1 MTPPPRHVLAWLGG
15 LLALG
20 AGLLLLGGRARASDD
35 GAVLSSL
42 ACPAG
47 KVTWLAGTA
56 APGRALLA
64 DFDGSTVG
72 GGSAGADG
80 AWRIPLTVDV
90 PAGIYPVTVVDRQ
103 DHSQVAAFIC
113 YVDVPVGAT
122 PTGTPTQK
130 PTAHLIR
137 RTPSAIATARPT
149 TPIAPTSTAA
159 SAVVAEATAT
169 TTRVSSAAT
178 PSATAVTAPTT
189 ATPTTPTAT
198 RRATPT
204 SQILV
209 ALVAARADDPDDP
222 ELFEYVIL
230 ENQSSEAQ
238 ELTGWRLV
246 HATTGERYTFPAVT
260 LRADE
265 QLVIWSGQ
273 GEDDPT
279 TGALFWPAS
288 VGRWAGGAVAE
299 LCSPG
304 GQIVSTLTIAAPEG
318 SDA

>member
-1 MTPPPRHVLAWLGG
+1 MTPPPHHALPWLGG
-15 LLALG
+15 LLALVV
-20 AGLLLLGGRARASDD
+20 GLLLFGGRAGASED
-35 GAVLSSL
+35 GVVLSSL

-64 DFDGSTVG
+64 DFDGRTVG

-80 AWRIPLTVDV
+80 AWHIPLTVDV

-113 YVDVPVGAT
+113 YIGVPVGAT
-122 PTGTPTQK
+122 PTATPT
-130 PTAHLIR
+130 PR
-137 RTPSAIATARPT
+137 PTARPLLFMPTATPTVMAT
-149 TPIAPTSTAA
+149 TPAQAASMTASIVATEETPTVMSLTPTSQP
-159 SAVVAEATAT
+159 
-169 TTRVSSAAT
+169 T
-178 PSATAVTAPTT
+178 PSATSVATMTAAPTT
-189 ATPTTPTAT
+189 ALRTTIPIDGA
-198 RRATPT
+198 P
-204 SQILV
+204 V

-238 ELTGWRLV
+238 ELTGWCLV
-246 HATTGERYTFPAVT
+246 HATTGESYTFPTIT
-260 LRADE
+260 LLADE

>member
-1 MTPPPRHVLAWLGG
+1 MTPPPHHALPWLGG
-15 LLALG
+15 LLALVV
-20 AGLLLLGGRARASDD
+20 GLLLFGGRAGASED
-35 GAVLSSL
+35 GVVLSSL

-113 YVDVPVGAT
+113 YIGVPVGAT
-122 PTGTPTQK
+122 PTATPT
-130 PTAHLIR
+130 PR
-137 RTPSAIATARPT
+137 PTARPLLFMPTATPTVMAT
-149 TPIAPTSTAA
+149 TPAQAASMTASIVATEETPTVMSLTPTSQP
-159 SAVVAEATAT
+159 
-169 TTRVSSAAT
+169 T
-178 PSATAVTAPTT
+178 PSATSVATMTAAPTT
-189 ATPTTPTAT
+189 ALRTTIPIDGA
-198 RRATPT
+198 P
-204 SQILV
+204 V
-209 ALVAARADDPDDP
+209 ALVAAVADDPDDP

-246 HATTGERYTFPAVT
+246 HATTGESYTFPAIT
-260 LRADE
+260 LHADE

-279 TGALFWPAS
+279 TGALFWPAP
-288 VGRWAGGAVAE
+288 VGRWGGGAVAE
-299 LCSPG
+299 LCSPD
-304 GQIVSTLTIAAPEG
+304 GQIVSTLTIAAPER